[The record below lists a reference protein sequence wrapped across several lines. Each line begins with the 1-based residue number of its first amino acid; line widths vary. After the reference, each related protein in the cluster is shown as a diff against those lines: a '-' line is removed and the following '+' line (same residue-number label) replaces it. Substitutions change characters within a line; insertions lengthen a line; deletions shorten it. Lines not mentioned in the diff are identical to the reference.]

1 MLIQQNFVKPH
12 ENIFPKNIS
21 HNIIQLENIKDFEN
35 HELISLIQNKFSDL
49 ENIFYGCK
57 WGNFIKIPKKM
68 SSYITSAKQ
77 LCLENIPPSAK
88 IPEIFI
94 FLINEKNKLV
104 TNTSEISENTK
115 IFLLARSNFREEGS
129 EKNLTISGFYL
140 FE

>member
-1 MLIQQNFVKPH
+1 MLIQQSFVKPH

-57 WGNFIKIPKKM
+57 WGNFIKIPKKL

-77 LCLENIPPSAK
+77 LCLKNIPPSAK

-94 FLINEKNKLV
+94 FLINEENKIV

-115 IFLLARSNFREEGS
+115 IFLLA
-129 EKNLTISGFYL
+129 
-140 FE
+140 